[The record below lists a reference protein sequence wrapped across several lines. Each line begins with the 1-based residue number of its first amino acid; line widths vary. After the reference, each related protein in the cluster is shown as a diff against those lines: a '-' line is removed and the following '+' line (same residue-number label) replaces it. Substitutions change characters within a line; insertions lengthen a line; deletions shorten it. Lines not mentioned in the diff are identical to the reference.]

1 MKTFLAVLVVV
12 IAILLSIGSC
22 KKKEE
27 QPVPKTPMPHG
38 PVMEAPAGIPG
49 HKAGGPKV
57 TFQVVVPPEVKDKW
71 AAVKLVVEDK
81 KIKKTQEFTVNI
93 GSELKVPESNLT
105 VKIGEFLPDF
115 KMSGN
120 IITSASNNTNNP
132 SVKVT
137 IYEDGKQIFPA
148 PGEGGWLYAKLPSIH
163 PFQHQ
168 RFALFLKE
176 GIKKQ

>member
-1 MKTFLAVLVVV
+1 MKKFLSVSVVLVV
-12 IAILLSIGSC
+12 ILLSIAGC
-22 KKKEE
+22 KKKE
-27 QPVPKTPMPHG
+27 QTPAPQAPMPHG

-49 HKAGGPKV
+49 YKAGGPKV

-81 KIKKTQEFTVNI
+81 KIKKTQEYTVNL
-93 GSELKVPESNLT
+93 GGELKIPDSSVT
-105 VKIGEFLPDF
+105 IKIGEFFPDF
-115 KMSGN
+115 KMNGN

-137 IYEDGKQIFPA
+137 IYEDGKQVFPG
-148 PGEGGWLYAKLPSIH
+148 PGEGGWLYAKFPNIH

-176 GIKKQ
+176 GIKK